1 MVKLLAFF
9 ESALVGVSVYW
20 VLAALAAL
28 AALSALSALAAAV
41 AA

>member
-20 VLAALAAL
+20 VLAALS
-28 AALSALSALAAAV
+28 ALSALSALAAAV